1 MFPVNPYIYDEQQGY
16 GVYFK
21 QTRDTLLDTQEYIS
35 FVYNIDNKFKRSA
48 FYKDFK
54 SSLMDKG
61 FYRDQ
66 MHASITSD
74 MTNIEMHHNG
84 LTLKF
89 MTIMIIEHLL
99 NVNGCVNTFEVI
111 RALEEA
117 HRSHEIAVVMLSE
130 TEHQKFH
137 SDPCA
142 FISFKMCV
150 GDPFAFIDRYIDGM
164 TQDIAFAL
172 LLHLKQEEQYNGSYS
187 PNEIRAR
194 DEILKWQMQDNN
206 L

>member
-1 MFPVNPYIYDEQQGY
+1 MFLVNPYIYDEQQGY
-16 GVYFK
+16 SVYFK

-117 HRSHEIAVVMLSE
+117 HRNHEIAVVMLSE